1 MRKGKSYSSRNSTQ
15 DIARESNPL
24 RIFDAV
30 IGEIANVLTSIRK
43 YGTGRVVLCSQT
55 QVDRDAATVTGSW
68 DNTVRLW
75 DAGTGELI
83 SVPSQGHTDS
93 VTSLSFSPDGT
104 HIATGPSL
112 KGDE

>member
-1 MRKGKSYSSRNSTQ
+1 MALGVSSCAAKVCLIFCLPISHHVTQ
-15 DIARESNPL
+15 QSFVHIILA
-24 RIFDAV
+24 
-30 IGEIANVLTSIRK
+30 
-43 YGTGRVVLCSQT
+43 